1 MSNVNYI
8 DLEERAGELLAGIG
22 PVIVDNPKHQQQL
35 EETGGA
41 VDVKQF
47 SWLILEDKEDPEMA
61 IAFIDLG
68 HRFIHIVKP
77 RNQQEAMVNLLS
89 SRDYQSII

>member
-1 MSNVNYI
+1 MSNVNNI
-8 DLEERAGELLAGIG
+8 DLEGRAGEPLAGIG
-22 PVIVDNPKHQQQL
+22 PVIVDNPKHKQQL

-47 SWLILEDKEDPEMA
+47 RWSILEDKEDPEMA

-77 RNQQEAMVNLLS
+77 HNQQEAMVNLLN
-89 SRDYQSII
+89 SRDYQSFI